1 MLARRTKARRCD
13 SRMES
18 PRICATSNRVIS
30 SVVVTLLAL
39 AFSAVP
45 ASAQGDVP
53 QTLDVSVPPGAN
65 YDKAEFRL
73 WVPAGATRVDATVV
87 LVSGSN
93 DDGRGDVLDPV
104 WQTFAAAH
112 NLALVG
118 CNLTDKPHD
127 EGWIEA
133 YVNVSRGSGQ
143 ALLDALSELA
153 TRSHHPEL
161 AKAPLLMWGMS
172 AGGQFNYEM
181 VAWKPERVMAFV
193 VNKGGVYYSAL
204 LSHAAR
210 EVPGMLF
217 VGGQDMWSRTAVIT
231 GLFATNR
238 RAGALWALA
247 VEPSAGHIYGKSRDV
262 ALLFFED
269 VLALRLDRA
278 RPGAMRAVAERDGFV
293 GDLEAKTFARA
304 AGGPVN
310 ERTAWLAGERVA
322 RGWQAMVTG
331 QPVGR

>member
-1 MLARRTKARRCD
+1 MLAA
-13 SRMES
+13 
-18 PRICATSNRVIS
+18 
-30 SVVVTLLAL
+30 LLGA
-39 AFSAVP
+39 AFLPHPV
-45 ASAQGDVP
+45 SAQDRTARTFDV
-53 QTLDVSVPPGAN
+53 TIPPGAN

-73 WVPAGATRVDATVV
+73 WVPPGAATLLATVV

-93 DDGRGDVLDPV
+93 DDGRGDVADPV
-104 WQTFAAAH
+104 WRRFATAH
-112 NLALVG
+112 DLALVG

-127 EGWIEA
+127 EGWIED

-143 ALLDALSELA
+143 ALLNALSDLA
-153 TRSHHPEL
+153 TRSHHAEL
-161 AKAPLLMWGMS
+161 ATAPLLMWGMS
-172 AGGQFNYEM
+172 AGGQFNYEL

-193 VNKGGVYYSAL
+193 VNKGGVYYNAL
-204 LSHAAR
+204 LSRAAR
-210 EVPGMLF
+210 QVPGMLF

-231 GLFATNR
+231 GLFAVNR

-262 ALLFFED
+262 AMLFFED

-278 RPGAMRAVAERDGFV
+278 RPGTMRAMAEPDGFV

-310 ERTAWLAGERVA
+310 ERTAWLAGEHVA
-322 RGWQAMVTG
+322 RGWQAMMTG